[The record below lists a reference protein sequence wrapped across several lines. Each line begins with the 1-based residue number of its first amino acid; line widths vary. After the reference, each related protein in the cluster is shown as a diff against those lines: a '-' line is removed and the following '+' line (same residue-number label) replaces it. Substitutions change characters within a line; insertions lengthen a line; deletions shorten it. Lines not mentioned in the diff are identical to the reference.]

1 MIGILYMHSMRY
13 LCKMTSKI
21 GLNFKRAILK
31 VVLILNKFIYT
42 IMTYQSPETS
52 SLLPRDRHSPK
63 TRAFSKDLII
73 GMNVEYVH
81 ANQNSK
87 TDFANRGNKLPTNSK
102 NICKTIIQP
111 LLLDKVIA
119 YLFVT

>member
-1 MIGILYMHSMRY
+1 MWNTFMQIKIVKQILQ
-13 LCKMTSKI
+13 TEET
-21 GLNFKRAILK
+21 NFRQTQRTFVK
-31 VVLILNKFIYT
+31 
-42 IMTYQSPETS
+42 Q
-52 SLLPRDRHSPK
+52 
-63 TRAFSKDLII
+63 
-73 GMNVEYVH
+73 MNVEYVH

-119 YLFVT
+119 YLFVTLYQKYSFSHSTSAQINACFIIAGIDIPFISI

>member
-1 MIGILYMHSMRY
+1 
-13 LCKMTSKI
+13 
-21 GLNFKRAILK
+21 
-31 VVLILNKFIYT
+31 
-42 IMTYQSPETS
+42 
-52 SLLPRDRHSPK
+52 
-63 TRAFSKDLII
+63 
-73 GMNVEYVH
+73 MNVEYVH

-119 YLFVT
+119 YLFVTLYQKYSFCHSTSAQINACFIIAGIDIPFISI